1 MTFPFEKLL
10 ASFSGATVLSVRRL
24 FQMITDP
31 LIESEEQAHEFLAQ
45 YQSEGND
52 GEEASTREQDDAV
65 FMQTFIPSRLDDVE
79 HYERDIRRA
88 RVEKLPLPKDVCYR
102 MVTAVD
108 LEAKEDDG
116 ALLFS
121 CHFPLVVSCSE

>member
-1 MTFPFEKLL
+1 
-10 ASFSGATVLSVRRL
+10 
-24 FQMITDP
+24 MITDP

-45 YQSEGND
+45 HQGEGND
-52 GEEASTREQDDAV
+52 DEEVSTREQDDAV

-88 RVEKLPLPKDVCYR
+88 RVEKLPLSKDVCYR

-116 ALLFS
+116 ALS
-121 CHFPLVVSCSE
+121 CFLLSLPTFVFCRERRDTVVRRRVIAVGSDI